1 MKYCFLLIFF
11 LINRLLKY
19 MDVGNMK
26 FLDYKNFFFFKVRK
40 IFSFRG
46 IGNFFIFIDML
57 KRMVFRMVVLESF
70 CNLGI

>member
-1 MKYCFLLIFF
+1 
-11 LINRLLKY
+11 